1 MEKSETEKVLEL
13 AKEFGLCNDVI
24 GYPDFEFTL
33 LRFLSEYFRRK
44 EEVEFLRTANHYGGV
59 C

>member
-1 MEKSETEKVLEL
+1 MNETEKVLAL
-13 AKEFGLCNDVI
+13 ARIFGLSNEVI

-44 EEVEFLRTANHYGGV
+44 EETEFLRNVNHQGGI